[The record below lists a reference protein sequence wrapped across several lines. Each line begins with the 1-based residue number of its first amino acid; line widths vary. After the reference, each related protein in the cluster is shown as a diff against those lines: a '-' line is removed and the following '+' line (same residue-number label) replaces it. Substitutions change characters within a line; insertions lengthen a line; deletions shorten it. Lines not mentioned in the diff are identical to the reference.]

1 MEMKKYL
8 SILLFASSLVYG
20 QQSTIGLQPTQAL
33 NIDEAVEAGQVCQK
47 IKELILST
55 GTYEV
60 LDREAL
66 GYVID
71 EQEVQ
76 KQITSI
82 NADVVDQGRVKGAE
96 FIIASK
102 LFNVSY
108 KEIKTSILKNPL
120 GSVLGEKDNNS
131 KNGLQRA
138 IFSFSVDILD
148 TETGATVNSEKF
160 SIGTISDNVGGIT
173 EEEAFRAALDSKS
186 LNNKLSDFL
195 NKSGGGSIKLVSI
208 EEEKGDEASMV
219 LINSGSATNTKKN
232 DKLKVYEIS
241 TLNIDGEDVIR
252 EKWIADLK
260 VAAVEGEKLSTA
272 KVDKGGKEL
281 KDLYESGAK
290 LICKAQ

>member
-1 MEMKKYL
+1 MNKYL
-8 SILLFASSLVYG
+8 SILLFASSLVHG

-33 NIDEAVEAGQVCQK
+33 SIDEAVEAGQVCQK

-66 GYVID
+66 GYIID
-71 EQEVQ
+71 EQDVQ

-82 NADVVDQGRVKGAE
+82 NADVVEQGRVKGAE

-102 LFNVSY
+102 LFNVTY

-120 GSVLGEKDNNS
+120 GSVLGEKDNSS

-173 EEEAFRAALDSKS
+173 EEEAFRAALNSKS

-260 VAAVEGEKLSTA
+260 VAMVEGDKLSTA

-281 KDLYESGAK
+281 KELYESGAK
-290 LICKAQ
+290 LICKID

>member
-1 MEMKKYL
+1 MKIMKMKKYL
-8 SILLFASSLVYG
+8 SILLFASSLVHG
-20 QQSTIGLQPTQAL
+20 QQSTIGLQSTQAL
-33 NIDEAVEAGQVCQK
+33 SIDEAVEAEQVCQK

-66 GYVID
+66 GYVIN

-82 NADVVDQGRVKGAE
+82 NADVVEQGRIKGAE
-96 FIIASK
+96 FIVASK
-102 LFNVSY
+102 LFNVTY
-108 KEIKTSILKNPL
+108 KTIGFKIPGL
-120 GSVLGEKDNNS
+120 GDSS
-131 KNGLQRA
+131 KKEGMQRA

-173 EEEAFRAALDSKS
+173 EDEAFSAALNSKS

-241 TLNIDGEDVIR
+241 TLNVDGEDVIR

-281 KDLYESGAK
+281 KELYESGAK
-290 LICKAQ
+290 LICKID